1 MLLEKPLSELEY
13 TTDIAPFIELQEPES
28 AALDYKLTLAGTDR
42 GKAELAKDA
51 SAFANSQGGYLLI
64 GIEEK
69 SGRPDGVPGIESTL
83 NNVRVEDWVEQ
94 VLNSNISPKIQH
106 QIRWIPIPSSDKGV
120 LVVRIPISPQAPHM
134 VTTQGDNRFYRR
146 YFKRHEFQ
154 ALPAE
159 ENEVRELF
167 YRSLRVYDESLH
179 FLETMGYADK
189 ESAVFGH
196 NRLTNRLSTEG
207 GFHLATFSALPLYI
221 QGDLIDVTSKKMW
234 DWLDPNKRRYEP
246 TSSYGIVPIN
256 QKYSVHDGIV
266 CTDEIR
272 RVRESNDPHEQ
283 FLLIDKRGYVEAG
296 LTRPGVFEYNNEV
309 VYRFIPML
317 RLFSQFCFLVS
328 DLYRTFGIVQPF
340 RLMLNLVGTE
350 NTLLGSLGLGWLEP
364 VGDYQPYQPRCIDQN
379 IQITKD
385 FSSVEA
391 LDSDL
396 DSDIEGVIRE
406 FATRI
411 DAAWGQQVPRCY
423 NNSQNDPE
431 QKIDW
436 QQHQF

>member
-28 AALDYKLTLAGTDR
+28 AALDYKLTLTGTDR
-42 GKAELAKDA
+42 EKAELAKDA

-64 GIEEK
+64 GVQEK
-69 SGRPDGVPGIESTL
+69 SGRPVEVSGIEMTL
-83 NNVRVEDWVEQ
+83 NNVRIEDWVEQ

-106 QIRWIPIPSSDKGV
+106 QIRWIQIPSSDKGV

-189 ESAVFGH
+189 ESTVFGR
-196 NRLTNRLSTEG
+196 NRLTKRLSLES
-207 GFHLATFSALPLYI
+207 GFHLATFVALPLYI
-221 QGDLIDVTSKKMW
+221 QGELIDVTSKKMW
-234 DWLDPNKRRYEP
+234 DWLEPNQRQYEP
-246 TSSYGIVPIN
+246 RSSYGIVPIN

-266 CTDEIR
+266 RTDEIN
-272 RVRESNDPHEQ
+272 RVRGSNDLLEQ
-283 FLLIDKRGYVEAG
+283 FLLIDKKGYVEAG
-296 LTRPGVFEYNNEV
+296 LTRPVVSKESNEF
-309 VYRFIPML
+309 VYKFIPIL
-317 RLFSQFCFLVS
+317 GLFSQFCLLVT
-328 DLYRTFGIVQPF
+328 DLYRSFGIVQPF

-350 NTLLGSLGLGWLEP
+350 NTLLGYLGRGWIEP
-364 VGDYQPYQPRCIDQN
+364 LYGHPPYQPRCIDQN

-391 LDSDL
+391 LDSDM
-396 DSDIEGVIRE
+396 EGVILE

-411 DAAWGQQVPRCY
+411 DAAWGEQVPRCY
-423 NNSQNDPE
+423 NRSSAAPAQIIE
-431 QKIDW
+431 W
-436 QQHQF
+436 SHHTF